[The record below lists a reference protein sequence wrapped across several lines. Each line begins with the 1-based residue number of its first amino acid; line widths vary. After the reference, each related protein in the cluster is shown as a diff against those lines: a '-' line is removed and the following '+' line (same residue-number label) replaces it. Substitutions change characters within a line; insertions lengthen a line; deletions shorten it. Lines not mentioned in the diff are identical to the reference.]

1 MTSSSRNKNAP
12 KGKQLKRQTYDPLE
26 EQVISVYLI
35 ERGDV
40 LKVLPGEKIPTD
52 GTFLILFR
60 NEYSC

>member
-1 MTSSSRNKNAP
+1 MTSSRNKNAP
-12 KGKQLKRQTYDPLE
+12 KGKQPKKQTYDPLE

-52 GTFLILFR
+52 GTF
-60 NEYSC
+60 